1 MDDLIK
7 RFKRNKNKDEI
18 ETILKLAGFDDSLG
32 RIYKNLG
39 SYLTELNQKSWGIE
53 CWVDLDKNNIDFIIV
68 GNGMEVRFEKEIS
81 DEALIDVFD
90 KNHNPIILKEIQDSR
105 TILKEKGDIL
115 MEEKERIE
123 NSLKLY

>member
-1 MDDLIK
+1 MEDLTK

-18 ETILKLAGFDDSLG
+18 KTILKLAGFDDKL
-32 RIYKNLG
+32 YKDLG
-39 SYLTELNQKSWGIE
+39 SYLAELHQISWGME
-53 CWVDLDKNNIDFIIV
+53 CWVDLDKNNIDLIIV

-90 KNHNPIILKEIQDSR
+90 KNHNPIILKEIQNSR
-105 TILKEKGDIL
+105 KMLKEKGNIL

-123 NSLKLY
+123 NS

>member
-7 RFKRNKNKDEI
+7 RFEKNKNKDKI
-18 ETILKLAGFDDSLG
+18 ETILKLAGFDDRLG

-39 SYLTELNQKSWGIE
+39 GYSTELNQKSCGIE

-68 GNGMEVRFEKEIS
+68 GNGMEARFEKEIS

-90 KNHNPIILKEIQDSR
+90 KNHNPIILKEIQDIR

-115 MEEKERIE
+115 IEEKERIE
-123 NSLKLY
+123 NNLKFY

>member
-18 ETILKLAGFDDSLG
+18 KTILKLAGFDDSLG

-39 SYLTELNQKSWGIE
+39 SYLTELNQKSWEME

-90 KNHNPIILKEIQDSR
+90 KNHSPIILKEIQDSR
-105 TILKEKGDIL
+105 TILKEKGNIL

>member
-1 MDDLIK
+1 MEDLTK
-7 RFKRNKNKDEI
+7 RFKRNKNKDKI
-18 ETILKLAGFDDSLG
+18 ETILKLAGFDDRLG

-39 SYLTELNQKSWGIE
+39 SYLTEFKQKSWGME
-53 CWVDLDKNNIDFIIV
+53 CWVDLDKNNINFIIE
-68 GNGMEVRFEKEIS
+68 GNGMEACFEKEIS

-105 TILKEKGDIL
+105 TILKEKGGIL

-123 NSLKLY
+123 NSLKFY

>member
-7 RFKRNKNKDEI
+7 RFEKNKNKDKI
-18 ETILKLAGFDDSLG
+18 ETILKLAGFDDRLG

-39 SYLTELNQKSWGIE
+39 SYLTELNQKSWEME

-123 NSLKLY
+123 NSLKFH

>member
-7 RFKRNKNKDEI
+7 RFEKNKNKDKI

-39 SYLTELNQKSWGIE
+39 SYLTELNQKSWEME

-68 GNGMEVRFEKEIS
+68 GNGMEVCFKKEIS

>member
-7 RFKRNKNKDEI
+7 RFQRNKNKDEI
-18 ETILKLAGFDDSLG
+18 KTILKLAGFDDSLG

-39 SYLTELNQKSWGIE
+39 SYLTELNQKSWEME

-68 GNGMEVRFEKEIS
+68 GNGMEVCFKKEIS

-105 TILKEKGDIL
+105 TILKEKGDML

>member
-7 RFKRNKNKDEI
+7 RFEKNKNKDKI
-18 ETILKLAGFDDSLG
+18 ETILKLAGFDDRLG
-32 RIYKNLG
+32 SIYKNLG
-39 SYLTELNQKSWGIE
+39 SYLTELNQKSWEME

-90 KNHNPIILKEIQDSR
+90 KNHNPIILKEIQNSR
-105 TILKEKGDIL
+105 KMLKEKGDIL

-123 NSLKLY
+123 NSLKFY

>member
-7 RFKRNKNKDEI
+7 RFKKNKNKDKI

-39 SYLTELNQKSWGIE
+39 SYLTELNQKSWEME

-123 NSLKLY
+123 NNLKFY

>member
-18 ETILKLAGFDDSLG
+18 ETILKLAGFDDSLS